1 MQDNNK
7 NITPRNHK
15 GQPHGY
21 WKVYWMGA
29 NKIWYTRFYVNWIMY
44 GYALTYDE
52 KKYCAR

>member
-21 WKVYWMGA
+21 WEIYWVGT
-29 NKIWYTRFYVNWIMY
+29 KEIWYTRFYVNWIMY
-44 GYALTYDE
+44 GHALTYDE
-52 KKYCAR
+52 KKYYAR